1 MRLMSKEASGSAP
14 DDAALRS
21 ELSEAR
27 FAIQR
32 QLEILRYPPTLRGGP
47 PGARDIIAQLQQ
59 QLKDI
64 EAALADLDG

>member
-1 MRLMSKEASGSAP
+1 MSKAASGEAP
-14 DDAALRS
+14 DAAALRS

-32 QLEILRYPPTLRGGP
+32 QLEILRYPQSLRGAP
-47 PGARDIIAQLQQ
+47 PGSRDIIARLQR

-64 EAALADLDG
+64 EEALADLEG

>member
-1 MRLMSKEASGSAP
+1 VARS

-32 QLEILRYPPTLRGGP
+32 QLELLRYPQSLRAGP
-47 PGARDIIAQLQQ
+47 PGNREIIARLQRA
-59 QLKDI
+59 LKEI
-64 EAALADLDG
+64 EEALADLDG